1 MASRF
6 TIKVPDDYVLARDAC
21 SYGYFL
27 LAPAHWDPQTQTY
40 WRVLSIND
48 RPVIVRIDQSRLRK
62 QAVAR
67 PSNSP
72 DHRAQWRPGAPLQIT
87 TDRTLSRPER
97 IEAEHQI
104 SRMLRL
110 DESAATIA
118 DFHARDPRF
127 SHTSGTLQAGRGRLM
142 RSPTFFEDVI
152 KTVTSCNVA
161 WTSTIIMNARLCAVV
176 GVGGPGSIKSPHP
189 CGGKAFP
196 TPRRVAAKGPG
207 ILRARCSVGYRD
219 QRIVELARMFE
230 RAGGGSRTGKSG
242 GAGASRKSR
251 LAGID
256 TAWFEDP
263 ATPDD
268 AVHEALIALPG
279 IGPYAAANIM
289 QLLGRY
295 SRLPLDSESLR
306 HAKSVLGW
314 EGTDRALMKRLHDH
328 YAPMGPDAF
337 RSYWFELWTFYET
350 RRGPSWTWQRET
362 TGKTFTAA
370 LLK

>member
-1 MASRF
+1 MPSRF
-6 TIKVPDDYVLARDAC
+6 TLKTPDDYVLARDAC

-27 LAPAHWDPQTQTY
+27 LAPAHWDPDTHAY
-40 WRVLSIND
+40 WRILDLADGPAVVRIAQPVVTSPTRKRGSTSRASVLSPALAG
-48 RPVIVRIDQSRLRK
+48 RPL
-62 QAVAR
+62 
-67 PSNSP
+67 
-72 DHRAQWRPGAPLQIT
+72 HIT

-97 IEAEHQI
+97 AQAESQI
-104 SRMLRL
+104 TRMLRL
-110 DESAATIA
+110 DESAALIA
-118 DFHARDPRF
+118 DFHKRDPRF
-127 SHTSGTLQAGRGRLM
+127 SPTSGTLQAGRGRLM

-161 WTSTIIMNARLCAVV
+161 WTSTIIMNTRLCVV
-176 GVGGPGSIKSPHP
+176 AGRGVGGSIKSPHP
-189 CGGKAFP
+189 CGSKAFP
-196 TPRRVAAKGPG
+196 SPRRIAAKGPR

-219 QRIVELARMFE
+219 KRIAELAAMFE
-230 RAGGGSRTGKSG
+230 RGSKVGGSR
-242 GAGASRKSR
+242 RSR

-263 ATPDD
+263 RTPDD
-268 AVHEALIALPG
+268 AVHAALIELPG

-306 HAKSVLGW
+306 HARNVLGW
-314 EGTDRALMKRLHDH
+314 EGPDRALMKRLHDH
-328 YAPMGPDAF
+328 YAPMGPHAF
-337 RSYWFELWTFYET
+337 RSYWFELWSFYEA

-370 LLK
+370 QLK

>member
-1 MASRF
+1 
-6 TIKVPDDYVLARDAC
+6 V
-21 SYGYFL
+21 
-27 LAPAHWDPQTQTY
+27 
-40 WRVLSIND
+40 
-48 RPVIVRIDQSRLRK
+48 VRIDQPGTSPERKLRVNDRSASK
-62 QAVAR
+62 LPRSLAGR
-67 PSNSP
+67 
-72 DHRAQWRPGAPLQIT
+72 PLQIT
-87 TDRTLSRPER
+87 TDRTLSRAER
-97 IEAEHQI
+97 SQAEQQI

-118 DFHARDPRF
+118 DFHKRDPRF
-127 SHTSGTLQAGRGRLM
+127 AANSCAIQAGRGRLM

-176 GVGGPGSIKSPHP
+176 GPGSLKSPHP
-189 CGGKAFP
+189 CGAKAFP
-196 TPRRVAAKGPG
+196 TPRRVAAKGPR

-219 QRIVELARMFE
+219 QRIVELAQMFE
-230 RAGGGSRTGKSG
+230 RGSKSG
-242 GAGASRKSR
+242 GAKKSR

-256 TAWFEDP
+256 TNWFEDP
-263 ATPDD
+263 STPDD
-268 AVHEALIALPG
+268 AVHAALIELPG

-314 EGTDRALMKRLHDH
+314 EGADRALMKRMHDH
-328 YAPMGPDAF
+328 YAPMGPHAF
-337 RSYWFELWTFYET
+337 RSYWFELWTFYED

-362 TGKTFTAA
+362 TGKTFTASQ
-370 LLK
+370 LK